1 MAKRKKEKIK
11 IMVSSTV
18 YHFKSDLE
26 QLCSTLIGFGYEV
39 ICSHI
44 GTVYPVP
51 GKTPEESCLV
61 AVAECDFFFGII
73 FPMYGSGITHKEFQ
87 EAVRLNKPRGFL
99 AHHDVAFAKQLLK
112 EFMFEENGDRNGF
125 KLTKRTPVMDD
136 LLVIDMYNIAIGD
149 GLPKEQRL
157 WAQEFHKYPL
167 DGAPFVNSLFGNEA
181 RFRADLEKLKGSE

>member
-1 MAKRKKEKIK
+1 MTKKKKDKIK

-18 YHFKSDLE
+18 YHFKSDLD

-39 ICSHI
+39 ICSHL

-51 GKTPEESCLV
+51 GKSPEESCIA
-61 AVAECDFFFGII
+61 AVADCDFFFGII

-112 EFMFEENGDRNGF
+112 QFMFDDKGVRTNF
-125 KLTKRTPVMDD
+125 KLDKKTPVIDD
-136 LLVIDMYNIAIGD
+136 LGVIDMYNLATGD
-149 GLPKEQRL
+149 GLPMKERL

-167 DGAPFVNSLFGNEA
+167 DGAIFVDSLFKNEA
-181 RFRADLEKLKGSE
+181 RFRADLEKLKGS